1 MLSTRSPEDLEKA
14 KRCAAILYGEMET
27 VTEEEVRDV
36 MDELPLEKLSA
47 AAMKGKTVADYLVAL
62 RCAESKS
69 TTWRRA
75 MSNRGGE
82 ATRAGRRR
90 QAEWTDDHAAEL
102 RRHG

>member
-1 MLSTRSPEDLEKA
+1 MLSTRTPEDLAKA

-62 RCAESKS
+62 HCAESKS
-69 TTWRRA
+69 ASFGAR
-75 MSNRGGE
+75 
-82 ATRAGRRR
+82 
-90 QAEWTDDHAAEL
+90 
-102 RRHG
+102 